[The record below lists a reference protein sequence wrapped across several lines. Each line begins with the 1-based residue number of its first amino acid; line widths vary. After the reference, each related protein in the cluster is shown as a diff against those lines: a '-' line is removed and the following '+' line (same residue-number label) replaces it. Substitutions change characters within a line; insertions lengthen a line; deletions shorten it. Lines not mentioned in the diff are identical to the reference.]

1 MFADIRRDL
10 PEAEAVRGRSW
21 MYNLPAYC
29 RLFPPEY
36 GLSTVVVEP
45 ELQFMSLWG
54 QFLDRRW
61 NLRPGPAGLFRER
74 IATAQTLDAVLGS
87 FPLPV
92 LAPRCHIDHFYAFY
106 A

>member
-21 MYNLPAYC
+21 MYHLPAYC

-36 GLSTVVVEP
+36 GLGAVVVEP

-61 NLRPGPAGLFRER
+61 DLRPGPAGLFRER
-74 IATAQTLDAVLGS
+74 IATARTLDAVLGS
-87 FPLPV
+87 FPLSV
-92 LAPRCHIDHFYAFY
+92 LAPRCHIDPFYAFY
-106 A
+106 G